1 MSVMAFRWSHTALN
15 GRADQPMICVMPIR
29 SANDPVVM
37 APAAPE
43 KRVQRQEMSRL
54 RMHRKDAWLACEA
67 LMVALLVLPLGQS
80 TWHGP
85 EVAAVMAIAATSLFA
100 GQRWAISVIVIA
112 EVCLLPTVW
121 PRAFLEGDLDS
132 RLVALV
138 TLGAMV
144 PGLLAMRRAAAVL
157 VLVTCEQRTRLK
169 CRRVHVAMMAV
180 LVIAVA
186 IPLL

>member
-1 MSVMAFRWSHTALN
+1 
-15 GRADQPMICVMPIR
+15 MIWVMPLR
-29 SANDPVVM
+29 SANDPVV
-37 APAAPE
+37 PAHAMPE
-43 KRVQRQEMSRL
+43 NRVQRQAMARL

-67 LMVALLVLPLGQS
+67 LVVAFLVLPLGQS

-121 PRAFLEGDLDS
+121 PRAFLEGDLDV
-132 RLVALV
+132 RLVALM

-169 CRRVHVAMMAV
+169 CRRVHAAMTAT
-180 LVIAVA
+180 LVIAIA